1 MIMCVLLSNL
11 FFFAVSYYDGLYI
24 YFLFR
29 LHVPSGHYSK
39 SPDDAFF
46 RDVALTYASNHEVMK
61 TGAPQCPGEEK
72 ETFPQGIT
80 NGAQWYDV
88 PGRFMRQF
96 VIPTFFFM
104 SGYRSSWK
112 SASNSR

>member
-1 MIMCVLLSNL
+1 
-11 FFFAVSYYDGLYI
+11 
-24 YFLFR
+24 
-29 LHVPSGHYSK
+29 VPSGHYSK

-96 VIPTFFFM
+96 VIPTFFLM

-112 SASNSR
+112 SASNSRWFGSVLIELVVVIHRWHAGLQLRPLELL